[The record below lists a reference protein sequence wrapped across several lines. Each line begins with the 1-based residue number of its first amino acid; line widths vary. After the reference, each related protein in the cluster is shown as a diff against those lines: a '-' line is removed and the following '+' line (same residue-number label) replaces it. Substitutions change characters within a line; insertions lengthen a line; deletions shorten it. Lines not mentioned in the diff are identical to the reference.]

1 MKSSKIKR
9 LATALR
15 SGSQLTAKQIASRFN
30 VVNPYDLVYRLR
42 NDGFRVRS
50 LETTNSK
57 GETKLRYALAR

>member
-1 MKSSKIKR
+1 MKSSKIKS

-57 GETKLRYALAR
+57 GETKPRYALAR